1 MLESLHLRHFRS
13 HEELDFRPGEGFT
26 VLAGPNG
33 TGKSNLLEGIHY
45 LGAGF
50 PYRQAQDEALVRWGA
65 DFFVIRG
72 RISQNG
78 LKYDLEIA
86 YQLETRRKITRI
98 NGKRDLPGTCAAYLP
113 VVIFSPAD
121 LLLIQGAPSLRR
133 RFLDLVVTQARP
145 QHAADLHDYS
155 GILTQ
160 RNNLLRQGF
169 YQRAEMEPWDEQLV
183 AIGARIISR
192 RLSVFK
198 VLLALARTA
207 FASLSRS
214 GELDGAY
221 ISQAIPP
228 RPMNSADSVDAD
240 EAFCRQAFGDALERR
255 RGLDERLRATTTGPH
270 RDDLCFYLAGHQ
282 AQIYC
287 SQGEQRLIALSL
299 KLAQSRL
306 LSGAIPASGAAPA
319 PAERESLGGVSPAG
333 GLPGTGGRQGQAP
346 DALLLLDDV
355 FSELDMVHR
364 ERVLQELARGR
375 QVIATTTSFEGGG
388 EAPAAQLTPEI
399 AVYRTSGPERLAATT
414 GG

>member
-13 HEELDFRPGEGFT
+13 YEEVDFRPGEGFT

-33 TGKSNLLEGIHY
+33 AGKSNLLESIHY

-72 RISQNG
+72 RVSQNG

-86 YQLETRRKITRI
+86 YQSETRRKITRI
-98 NGKRDLPGTCAAYLP
+98 NGKRDLPGACAACLP

-133 RFLDLVVTQARP
+133 RFLDLVATQARP
-145 QHAADLHDYS
+145 QHAADLHDYA

-169 YQRAEMEPWDEQLV
+169 YQRREMDPWDEQLV
-183 AIGARIISR
+183 AVGARVISR
-192 RLSVFK
+192 RLSMFK
-198 VLLALARTA
+198 ILLGLAQAA

-214 GELDGAY
+214 GELNGAY
-221 ISQAIPP
+221 VSQAIPP
-228 RPMNSADSVDAD
+228 RSADSAEDG
-240 EAFCRQAFGDALERR
+240 EGFCRRALGEALERR
-255 RGLDERLRATTTGPH
+255 RGLDERLRMTTTGPH

-306 LSGAIPASGAAPA
+306 LSGATPVSDTDPAAPEREPQGSHAPAGEHPGTGSRSGAAG
-319 PAERESLGGVSPAG
+319 R
-333 GLPGTGGRQGQAP
+333 PGQTP
-346 DALLLLDDV
+346 ETLLLLDDV
-355 FSELDMVHR
+355 FSELDAAHR
-364 ERVLQELARGR
+364 DRVLRELARSR
-375 QVIATTTSFEGGG
+375 QVIATATSFAGGG
-388 EAPAAQLTPEI
+388 EAPDGLLTPEI
-399 AVYRTSGPERLAATT
+399 AVYRASDPERLAL
-414 GG
+414 